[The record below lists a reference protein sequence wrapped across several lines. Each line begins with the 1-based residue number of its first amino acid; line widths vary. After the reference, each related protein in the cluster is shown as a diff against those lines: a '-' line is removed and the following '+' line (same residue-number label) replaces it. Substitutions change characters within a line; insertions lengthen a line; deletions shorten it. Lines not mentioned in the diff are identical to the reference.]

1 MREVLVPLVILL
13 LKNMVNMLV
22 FWPKFVIYHLHLVKQ
37 TIITILSCTG
47 RNWVKSSL
55 YTGIFAINKFTDGGE
70 RVGYE
75 TS

>member
-13 LKNMVNMLV
+13 LKNMVNMLA
-22 FWPKFVIYHLHLVKQ
+22 FWPKFVIYHLHFVKQ

-55 YTGIFAINKFTDGGE
+55 YTGIFAINKFTDGGGE
-70 RVGYE
+70 GGL
-75 TS
+75 